1 MNPEKIQQ
9 AYADKRAADEK
20 SQEKTKS
27 TEEYNKKLVGSDR
40 IQRAIVETARL
51 SIEHRD
57 GHEPKVEVKNFPKS
71 VKTPDIKEV
80 VQAIDKM
87 SKEVAPKN
95 IDFTPL
101 QKSIAALSEQIA
113 KLPTEYPEAP
123 EAVETVAVNNLNE
136 LKPQLEAI
144 TATLEKLKLDPK
156 IDVKVPKTDLSGI
169 ESAIASLKV
178 EPVKEVELSDYMAVV
193 IDDDSEYMQYV
204 GFINPDGEWYI
215 LYYDIEK
222 NLFLFNFG
230 IDNFNKSWQNHMN
243 INYSQLDKAIKGVY
257 GKTKA

>member
-1 MNPEKIQQ
+1 MDTNKIQQ
-9 AYADKRAADEK
+9 AYADKRAAEQK
-20 SQEKTKS
+20 SQEQVQDTKKN
-27 TEEYNKKLVGSDR
+27 EKKLIGSDR
-40 IQRAIVETARL
+40 IQRAIVESARL

-71 VKTPDIKEV
+71 MKTPDVESV
-80 VQAIDKM
+80 VKAINKM
-87 SKEVAPKN
+87 SKDVAPKN
-95 IDFTPL
+95 IDFSPL
-101 QKSIAALSEQIA
+101 QKSIATLSEQIA

-123 EAVETVAVNNLNE
+123 EAVETVSVDNLSE

-144 TATLEKLKLDPK
+144 TAILEKLKLDPK
-156 IDVKVPKTDLSGI
+156 IDVKVPKTDMSGI
-169 ESAIASLKV
+169 ESAIASLKE
-178 EPVKEVELSDYMAVV
+178 EPTKEVELNDYMAVA

-243 INYSQLDKAIKGVY
+243 ISYSQLDKAVKRVY
-257 GKTKA
+257 GKIKA

>member
-1 MNPEKIQQ
+1 MNPDTIQQ
-9 AYADKRAADEK
+9 AYAAKRQSEADKVERSKKEDDYKK
-20 SQEKTKS
+20 SLRS
-27 TEEYNKKLVGSDR
+27 SDL
-40 IQRAIVETARL
+40 IQRAIIKSAQL

-80 VQAIDKM
+80 VNAIDKM

-101 QKSIAALSEQIA
+101 QKSIAALSQQIA

-144 TATLEKLKLDPK
+144 TATLEKLKLDPT
-156 IDVKVPKTDLSGI
+156 IDVKAPKIDLSGI

-230 IDNFNKSWQNHMN
+230 IDNFSKSWQNHMN
-243 INYSQLDKAIKGVY
+243 IGYSQLDKAIKGVY